1 MKAPPRKDE
10 NEMDKEQMTFKYP
23 YSAPVNKE
31 VEQIRKK
38 YLPQEVDKLSEL
50 KELDFKVQ
58 KAGMAEAL
66 TVGIIGALLFGI
78 AMCMGLDAI
87 GGGMVFAVIL
97 GLVGIAVMIPAYPVY
112 LKVSRKAKEEYT
124 PRILQLAEEIQ
135 KGIQNQ

>member
-1 MKAPPRKDE
+1 
-10 NEMDKEQMTFKYP
+10 MDKEQMTFKYP

-66 TVGIIGALLFGI
+66 TVGIIGALFFGI

>member
-1 MKAPPRKDE
+1 
-10 NEMDKEQMTFKYP
+10 MDKEQMTFKYP

-124 PRILQLAEEIQ
+124 PRILQLTEEIQ

>member
-1 MKAPPRKDE
+1 
-10 NEMDKEQMTFKYP
+10 MDKEQMTFKYP

-97 GLVGIAVMIPAYPVY
+97 GLVGIAVMIPTYPVY

>member
-1 MKAPPRKDE
+1 
-10 NEMDKEQMTFKYP
+10 MDKEQMTFKYP

-58 KAGMAEAL
+58 KAGMDEAL

>member
-1 MKAPPRKDE
+1 
-10 NEMDKEQMTFKYP
+10 MDKEQMTFKYP

-38 YLPQEVDKLSEL
+38 YLPQEVYKLSEL

>member
-1 MKAPPRKDE
+1 
-10 NEMDKEQMTFKYP
+10 MDKEQMTFKYP
-23 YSAPVNKE
+23 YSAPVNKK

-87 GGGMVFAVIL
+87 GGGMVFVVIL